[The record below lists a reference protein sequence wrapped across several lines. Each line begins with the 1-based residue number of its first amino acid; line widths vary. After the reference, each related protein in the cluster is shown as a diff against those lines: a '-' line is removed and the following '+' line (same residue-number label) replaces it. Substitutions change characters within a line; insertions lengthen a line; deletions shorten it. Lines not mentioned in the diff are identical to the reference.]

1 MKIIVVGK
9 MAGMARP
16 KSRFYATEK
25 MRNLIQM
32 KILLHSHMKIPDPI
46 IDPTMIVHP

>member
-1 MKIIVVGK
+1 MKIIVVSK
-9 MAGMARP
+9 MAGMARS

-32 KILLHSHMKIPDPI
+32 KMVMDSHMKIPDPI